1 MASKLEADLHCPVC
15 YDIFKDPVI
24 LTCTHSVCK
33 ACLEQFWQT
42 KPSRECPVCRTISGP
57 QDEPLTNLILKNLC
71 ESLVK
76 GRGERASIGSEVR
89 CRPHNKKLKVYC
101 REDREL
107 VCLLCRDSKQH
118 LNHHFCT
125 LDEAVLEHKRKIEAS
140 LKPIQEKLKA
150 FKEAKMISDKT
161 AKKIKTQVQQT
172 EKQIKDEFEKL
183 HQFLRDEEAARL
195 AALSEEEEQKSQM
208 IKEKI
213 KKLSR
218 EISSLS
224 DTIRTIEEEM
234 ESDDVSFM
242 LNYNTTAERAQ
253 CTLQYPER
261 ITGPLLHVAK
271 HLDNLRF
278 RVWEKMQDMIE
289 YAPVTLDPNTA
300 YPQLLLSED
309 LTSVTWEDEEQQ
321 LPDNQ
326 ERFDTYSSV
335 LGSEGFDSGTRCWD
349 VEVGD
354 SDDWAVGVMAES
366 GQRKGRNMDEN
377 VTKRWIVRHSDNEY
391 TARSG
396 MVSFLRVLFDRSVIP
411 IRVEQNPQRIRVEL
425 DRDRG
430 RVSFSDPDNDTHL
443 HTFTHTF
450 TERVFPYFSSTSPM
464 KISLRKPAITFEQH
478 RRGRGQLKCLPQW
491 RVPDL
496 RVYTCLNGNELER

>member
-33 ACLEQFWQT
+33 ACLQQFWQT
-42 KPSRECPVCRTISGP
+42 KPSRECPVCRTISAP

-76 GRGERASIGSEVR
+76 GKGERALTGSEVR
-89 CRPHNKKLKVYC
+89 CRPHNKKLKVFC

-118 LNHHFCT
+118 RNHHFCT
-125 LDEAVLEHKRKIEAS
+125 LEEAVLEHKRKIETN
-140 LKPIQEKLKA
+140 LKPIKEQLKA
-150 FKEAKMISDKT
+150 FKEAKIISDKT
-161 AKKIKTQVQQT
+161 ATKIKTQAQQT
-172 EKQIKDEFEKL
+172 EKHIKDEFEKL
-183 HQFLRDEEAARL
+183 HQFLREEEAARI
-195 AALSEEEEQKSQM
+195 AALREEEEQKSEM
-208 IKEKI
+208 MKEKI
-213 KKLSR
+213 EKMGR

-234 ESDDVSFM
+234 GADDVSFM
-242 LNYNTTAERAQ
+242 LNYNTTVERAQ
-253 CTLQYPER
+253 CTLQYPEKV
-261 ITGPLLHVAK
+261 TGPLLHVAK
-271 HLDNLRF
+271 HLNNLRF

-300 YPQLLLSED
+300 HPRLILSED
-309 LTSVTWEDEEQQ
+309 LTSVKWGDEQQQ
-321 LPDNQ
+321 LPDNP
-326 ERFDTYSSV
+326 ERFDEYASV
-335 LGSEGFDSGTRCWD
+335 LGSEGFDSGTHCWD

-354 SDDWAVGVMAES
+354 SNEWDVGVMAES
-366 GQRKGRNMDEN
+366 GQRRGRNMDEN
-377 VTKRWIVRHSDNEY
+377 VSKRWIVRHSNNEY

-396 MVSFLRVLFDRSVIP
+396 MVSFLRVLFNRSDIP
-411 IRVEQNPQRIRVEL
+411 LTVEQNPQRIRVKL

-450 TERVFPYFSSTSPM
+450 TERVFPYFNSTFPM
-464 KISLRKPAITFEQH
+464 KILRRKPAITVEQH
-478 RRGRGQLKCLPQW
+478 RRRRGQLKCLPQW
-491 RVPDL
+491 RTPDL
-496 RVYTCLNGNELER
+496 KAYTCLNGNEQER